1 MSIIKPLIRV
11 AINEGLG
18 KVSYNFLRFMIHMV
32 AMTVITT
39 PRRKLR
45 VSSPANSRL
54 DRRPGTGAGHTGS
67 GAGVG
72 VVRLK

>member
-1 MSIIKPLIRV
+1 
-11 AINEGLG
+11 
-18 KVSYNFLRFMIHMV
+18 MIHMV

-54 DRRPGTGAGHTGS
+54 ERAGAATGQMVA
-67 GAGVG
+67 GAGVV
-72 VVRLK
+72 VVRLKWSSTVEL

>member
-1 MSIIKPLIRV
+1 
-11 AINEGLG
+11 
-18 KVSYNFLRFMIHMV
+18 MIHMV
-32 AMTVITT
+32 AMTVMTT

-54 DRRPGTGAGHTGS
+54 ERRPGAGAGQTGW
-67 GAGVG
+67 GAGLG

>member
-1 MSIIKPLIRV
+1 
-11 AINEGLG
+11 
-18 KVSYNFLRFMIHMV
+18 MIHMV
-32 AMTVITT
+32 AITVITT

-54 DRRPGTGAGHTGS
+54 ERAGAGAGQLGTGP
-67 GAGVG
+67 GVV

>member
-1 MSIIKPLIRV
+1 
-11 AINEGLG
+11 
-18 KVSYNFLRFMIHMV
+18 MIHMV
-32 AMTVITT
+32 AITVMTT

-54 DRRPGTGAGHTGS
+54 ERAGTGAGQLRA

-72 VVRLK
+72 VVRLKWSSTVELKSRTCKQ